1 MRTGQSQGR
10 ALARRSPR
18 RLFACFGALAFFLA
32 LLLPSVALAADHG
45 LLTCEGPDTCCPAKV
60 EFADDSSHLVR
71 VGVVLVGIYEV
82 SEKASSW
89 MADFYLYESWRPA
102 PSFVPQTEIVNE
114 IERKSVQFDNTELRD
129 GQCTRSRR
137 IHSTLRAAFNLRT
150 FPFDQQSLVLELS
163 DAEFPS
169 RQVRYDEQATAGLD
183 DAATRQLAAWK
194 VLPGLRY
201 EHSTRAFRWDPGAPD
216 YDYATF
222 SVTVRRHISFH
233 LSRYFLPLLLI
244 VIVSFG
250 VFWINPEDLSSEV
263 QVAVTCLLAAVALQL
278 WLRAKQNSPM
288 STTSPSRDRAFA
300 ASYRLRS
307 RSRSSRSST
316 RTTSLRAGK
325 KDRALKRSNRWSRV
339 AFPAG
344 LVLALTAAVVRAYT
358 QTE

>member
-1 MRTGQSQGR
+1 MVTGQSQAG
-10 ALARRSPR
+10 ALARRPTVR
-18 RLFACFGALAFFLA
+18 CLLACACFLVFALVF
-32 LLLPSVALAADHG
+32 LLPCIARAADHG
-45 LLTCEGPDTCCPAKV
+45 LLTCDGPDACCPAKV
-60 EFADDSSHLVR
+60 EFADNASHVVR

-82 SEKASSW
+82 SEKTSSW

-102 PSFVPQTEIVNE
+102 PGFVPQTEVVNE
-114 IERKSVQFDNTELRD
+114 IERKSVQFDNTEFRD
-129 GQCTRSRR
+129 GQCSRSRR
-137 IHSTLRAAFNLRT
+137 IHSALRTAFNLRT
-150 FPFDQQSLVLELS
+150 FPFDQQTLVLELS
-163 DAEFPS
+163 DAEFPT

-278 WLRAKQNSPM
+278 SEGRELPDVSYLTIA
-288 STTSPSRDRAFA
+288 DRAFA
-300 ASYRLRS
+300 ASYVAIALS
-307 RSRSSRSST
+307 IIQVLYTNHLS
-316 RTTSLRAGK
+316 RAGK
-325 KDRALKRSNRWSRV
+325 KERALRLDRWSRV
-339 AFPAG
+339 VFPAA
-344 LVLALTAAVVRAYT
+344 LVLALAAAVVRAYT